1 MVWDLPDSICGGT
14 VASSVTCLPR
24 HVSSIKKGCYMS
36 ERTEE
41 MIKNISGHIHIG
53 VETSFLIHTK
63 VAVQI
68 LRLHLNWDGGSSWL
82 VESSRCDRPICSSR
96 TSSRGRAA

>member
-68 LRLHLNWDGGSSWL
+68 LRLHLNWDGGSISF
-82 VESSRCDRPICSSR
+82 VISSKLLY
-96 TSSRGRAA
+96 TL